1 MRILVTAAVLLA
13 VVSTAMVAVCQH
25 SETRRLQHRVWQ
37 LERRRERLE
46 RTRRRL
52 VAAIEA
58 ARTPRRLLSELDGRP
73 TQPLVQPAQPAHPG
87 RASSTYEPAD
97 SAPRARNGAP
107 AVPAGFVV
115 GNNFEGGTR

>member
-52 VAAIEA
+52 IAAIEA

-73 TQPLVQPAQPAHPG
+73 TQPLEQPAQPG
-87 RASSTYEPAD
+87 RASSTYQPAD